1 MEVKLDEFIAAF
13 FANADWTSIVLAAS
27 LAGFSVY
34 RYFSIKKD
42 EFEAR
47 EFENYHRMVQSLV
60 RGPDEDRKPYID
72 AQIAVIFELRFMKKY
87 HSVTFRILE
96 RSLPVW
102 RASKTPFV
110 DSVANEAQMT
120 IDYIARKRGGAIKNC

>member
-1 MEVKLDEFIAAF
+1 MEVDFDALIKAF
-13 FANADWTSIVLAAS
+13 FANADWASIVLAAS
-27 LAGFSVY
+27 IAGFSVY

-60 RGPDEDRKPYID
+60 RGPDEDRAPYID

-87 HSVTFRILE
+87 HSVTVRILE
-96 RSLPVW
+96 RSLPGW
-102 RASKTPFV
+102 KTSKTLFV
-110 DSVANEAQMT
+110 DMVASEAQRT
-120 IDYIARKRGGAIKNC
+120 IDFIVRKRGEKIRDR

>member
-1 MEVKLDEFIAAF
+1 MEVDFDALITAF
-13 FANADWTSIVLAAS
+13 FANADWASIVLAAS
-27 LAGFSVY
+27 IAGFSVY

-60 RGPDEDRKPYID
+60 RGPDEDRAPYID

-87 HSVTFRILE
+87 HSVTVRILE
-96 RSLPVW
+96 RSLPGW
-102 RASKTPFV
+102 KKSTTLFV
-110 DSVANEAQMT
+110 DMVANEAQRT
-120 IDYIARKRGGAIKNC
+120 IDFIVRKRGEKIRDL